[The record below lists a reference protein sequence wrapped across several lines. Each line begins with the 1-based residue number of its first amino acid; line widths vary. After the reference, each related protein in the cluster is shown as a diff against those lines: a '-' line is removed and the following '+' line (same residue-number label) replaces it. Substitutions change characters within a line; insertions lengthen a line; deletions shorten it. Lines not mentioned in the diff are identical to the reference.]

1 MSKVPSERI
10 NELDFEVAKE
20 NFLSFV
26 KNNSE
31 FGDYD
36 YEASGLN
43 FLVDLLAYNTQYNAF
58 YLNQLSSEMFLDT
71 AQQRK
76 NVVSIAKQM
85 GYLANSKKASNA
97 KVILS
102 FSQVTAFQYII
113 NMDTESRFV
122 GKNQNGDT
130 LPFITAKEYNFS
142 ESNSYSTEVTLIQGR
157 YVEQS
162 ITVNQLQLEIDLT
175 ITSRDVDLDYLSVF
189 VRENALASK
198 RDKYERVEDISLL
211 NKDSLVYYIEEDY
224 DGYYKIMFGDGVIGK
239 QIQNNN
245 VIEMRY
251 LVTSGASGNDFSVF
265 EMQVDNGL
273 PTKPSIQTSQFSAQG
288 SDKEDVDQVRRNA
301 RKMYF
306 SQNRTVTEKDYDILL
321 RKHFPYIDS
330 ISVWGGEKNEIP
342 MYGTV
347 YCAIKPKGRNF
358 LTDGEKE
365 TIVSKLDTL
374 NVISIV
380 PKIVDPEYVYVTLD
394 VNITFDIENIE
405 NTAREIITLVE
416 SEIIGFAQENLL
428 RFDNSFQITALS
440 RLIDQ
445 LNPHFIGTN
454 TSINV
459 YQTKKII
466 TGVSNSYRI
475 NFNNRVR
482 QGTFTTTR
490 FGYLDSNGNE
500 IQNCMIRESRDY
512 SKLEIH
518 RVLDEEKDLTVSIVD
533 DVGSI
538 DYKKGLIRLENFS
551 PTYII
556 NSSSEIKF
564 DIEIDSYIIRPTM
577 NQILI
582 ITQKDISVSATG
594 ILTNS

>member
-1 MSKVPSERI
+1 MSKVPSEKI

-97 KVILS
+97 KVQLS

-113 NMDTESRFV
+113 NMDTESRFI
-122 GKNQNGDT
+122 GKSETGQT
-130 LPFITAKEYNFS
+130 LPFITTKEYNFN
-142 ESNSYSTEVTLIQGR
+142 ESNGYSTEVTLVQGR
-157 YVEQS
+157 YIEQS
-162 ITVNQLQLEIDLT
+162 ITVNQLQLELDLI
-175 ITSRDVDLDYLSVF
+175 ITSRDVDLDYLTVF
-189 VRENALASK
+189 VKENELSDKRE
-198 RDKYERVEDISLL
+198 KYEMVEDISLL
-211 NKDSLVYYIEEDY
+211 DKESLVYYVEENY
-224 DGYYKIMFGDGVIGK
+224 DGYYQIMFGDGVIGK

-245 VIEMRY
+245 VIELRY

-273 PTKPSIQTSQFSAQG
+273 PTKPNIRTTQFSAQG
-288 SDKEDVDQVRRNA
+288 SDKEDIENVRRSA
-301 RKMYF
+301 RRMYF
-306 SQNRTVTEKDYDILL
+306 SQNRTVTEKDYDTLL

-330 ISVWGGEKNEIP
+330 LSVWGGEKNEIP

-347 YCAIKPKGRNF
+347 YCAIKPKERNF

-365 TIVSKLDTL
+365 TIINKLDTL

-394 VNITFDIENIE
+394 VNITFDVENIE
-405 NTAREIITLVE
+405 NTAREVISMVE
-416 SEIIGFAQENLL
+416 NKIIGFAQENLL
-428 RFDNSFQITALS
+428 KFENSFQITALA
-440 RLIDQ
+440 RIIDQ

-454 TSINV
+454 TKINV
-459 YQTKKII
+459 YQTKKIV
-466 TGVSNSYRI
+466 TGVPNSYKI
-475 NFNNRVR
+475 NFNNKVKK
-482 QGTFTTTR
+482 GTFTTTR
-490 FGYLDSNGNE
+490 FGYLDANNE
-500 IQNCMIRESRDY
+500 EVDNCTIQESSDFSR
-512 SKLEIH
+512 LEIH
-518 RVLDEEKDLTVSIVD
+518 RIVNEEKGLTIRIAD

-538 DYKKGLIRLENFS
+538 DYNDGLIRLENFS

-594 ILTNS
+594 TLTNS

>member
-113 NMDTESRFV
+113 NMDTESKFV

-142 ESNSYSTEVTLIQGR
+142 ESNNYSTEVTLIQGR

-175 ITSRDVDLDYLSVF
+175 IASRDVDLDYLSVF
-189 VRENALASK
+189 VRENALANK

-211 NKDSLVYYIEEDY
+211 DKDSLVYYIEEDY

-365 TIVSKLDTL
+365 TITRKLDTL

-380 PKIVDPEYVYVTLD
+380 PKIVDPEYVYVSLD
-394 VNITFDIENIE
+394 VDITFDIENIE
-405 NTAREIITLVE
+405 NTAREIISLVE

-454 TSINV
+454 TKINI

-466 TGVSNSYRI
+466 TGVPNSYKI

-482 QGTFTTTR
+482 QGTFTATR

-533 DVGSI
+533 NVGSI